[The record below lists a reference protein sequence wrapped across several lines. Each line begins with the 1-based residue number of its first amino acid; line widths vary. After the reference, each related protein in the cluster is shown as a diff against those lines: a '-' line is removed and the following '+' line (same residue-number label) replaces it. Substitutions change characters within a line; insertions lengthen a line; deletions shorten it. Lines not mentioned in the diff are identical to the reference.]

1 MKYKFILAS
10 SSPRRISMLQDLGIK
25 FEVIVPNIYEVQHE
39 QEDPKDFVL
48 RLSKEKALDVL
59 SKINEKATV
68 LAADTIV
75 ILGKTILG
83 KPGSEDEAKQML
95 EMLSGNIHKV
105 ATGFSIIN
113 ETGTVLHQEAVFTD
127 VKFKN
132 LAPNEIEGYIKTGEP
147 MDKAGAYGIQGI
159 GSFMVEEIRGS
170 FTNVIGLPVSHVVD
184 ILSELNL
191 LRLFQKNGN

>member
-1 MKYKFILAS
+1 
-10 SSPRRISMLQDLGIK
+10 
-25 FEVIVPNIYEVQHE
+25 
-39 QEDPKDFVL
+39 
-48 RLSKEKALDVL
+48 
-59 SKINEKATV
+59 
-68 LAADTIV
+68 
-75 ILGKTILG
+75 
-83 KPGSEDEAKQML
+83 
-95 EMLSGNIHKV
+95 
-105 ATGFSIIN
+105 
-113 ETGTVLHQEAVFTD
+113 LHQEAVFTD

-159 GSFMVEEIRGS
+159 GSFMIEEIRGS

>member
-1 MKYKFILAS
+1 MF
-10 SSPRRISMLQDLGIK
+10 QDLGIK
-25 FEVIVPNIYEVQHE
+25 FEVIVPNIYEVQQK

-48 RLSKEKALDVL
+48 RLSKEKAINVCNKLD
-59 SKINEKATV
+59 EKAII

-95 EMLSGNIHKV
+95 EMLSGNTHKV

-159 GSFMVEEIRGS
+159 GSFMIEEIRGS

>member
-1 MKYKFILAS
+1 
-10 SSPRRISMLQDLGIK
+10 MLQNLGIK
-25 FEVIVPNIYEVQHE
+25 FEVIVPNIYEVQQK

-48 RLSKEKALDVL
+48 RLSKEKAINVCNKLD
-59 SKINEKATV
+59 EKAII

-113 ETGTVLHQEAVFTD
+113 ETGTVLHQEAVFTN

-159 GSFMVEEIRGS
+159 GSFMVEEINGS
-170 FTNVIGLPVSHVVD
+170 FTNVIGLPTSRVVD
-184 ILSELNL
+184 VLSELNL
-191 LRLFQKNGN
+191 FKQNGN